1 MKEFYTS
8 PIAELERFDLKD
20 VITTS
25 GGSTG
30 TGDPKSD
37 NTEGEWTGL
46 F

>member
-25 GGSTG
+25 GDG